1 MEVHKIYRLLF
12 YNGLFALFDK
22 LHNINFTVAG
32 FPVNDEI
39 VDSILSERMI
49 CKSLEKIGIDSYSM
63 TAYHCDLVY
72 LFNSFEACGKN
83 F

>member
-1 MEVHKIYRLLF
+1 MLF
-12 YNGLFALFDK
+12 VVPIKLFVLIDKAENIGLA
-22 LHNINFTVAG
+22 VAG

-39 VDSILSERMI
+39 VDSILCEGMI
-49 CKSLEKIGIDSYSM
+49 CKSLEKIGIDSYRM

-83 F
+83 L